1 MDSIVVFMAFI
12 ILFVLILVIRAAR
25 KPDDLRRRRG
35 RDDGWDSTS
44 AASSTDDFIPSG
56 WNGDDDSNRRSHH
69 HHHHHHD
76 GGGGSSGHSHS
87 HSYSHSHSDSSHGHS
102 HSDSGSSGGGTVEEA
117 ATAAAAE
124 ETAEGRRLKAMA
136 EHEALLEEAKA
147 FARAELGGDSGGHD
161 WWHVARVAGM
171 AKRLAA
177 LEGADAAVCELAAWL
192 HDVADEKL
200 NVSKEAGLSKVEAW
214 LVERR
219 VEDMVIRHVMEI
231 ISTMSYGGGKGDP
244 MRTAEGKIVQDA
256 DRLDALGAVGIAR
269 TFAYSGW
276 KGQAMYDPE
285 PPVRESMTAEQYR
298 KEKSTAVNHFYEKLA
313 EAEGAHEHGG
323 GTCHCGG
330 KTPVHGTV
338 PGAVL

>member
-1 MDSIVVFMAFI
+1 M
-12 ILFVLILVIRAAR
+12 
-25 KPDDLRRRRG
+25 
-35 RDDGWDSTS
+35 
-44 AASSTDDFIPSG
+44 
-56 WNGDDDSNRRSHH
+56 
-69 HHHHHHD
+69 
-76 GGGGSSGHSHS
+76 
-87 HSYSHSHSDSSHGHS
+87 
-102 HSDSGSSGGGTVEEA
+102 
-117 ATAAAAE
+117 
-124 ETAEGRRLKAMA
+124 KAMA

-147 FARAELGGDSGGHD
+147 FARAELGGDSSGHD

-231 ISTMSYGGGKGDP
+231 ISTMSYGGGKGSP

-285 PPVRESMTAEQYR
+285 LPVRESMTAEQYR
-298 KEKSTAVNHFYEKLA
+298 KEKSTAVNHFYEKLLKLKELMNTEAARAIA
-313 EAEGAHEHGG
+313 EERHRFMEQFLAQFYSEWEAKDADFAAAESGVRREE
-323 GTCHCGG
+323 
-330 KTPVHGTV
+330 
-338 PGAVL
+338 